1 MRSSARGG
9 RLSTKLAIDSMRR
22 TRCWTLAFLVV
33 LGLAVPMCAQSAD
46 PVDDPLALYTKKQV
60 QYGMNQYCWVDWS
73 LGTRSC
79 QFADMESCSE
89 ARLKAFRNPNP
100 FAQSLGK
107 GSSCER
113 NPLYQPSEKE

>member
-1 MRSSARGG
+1 MTEVGELRSTRPGWSTRPRARPAPDGNARHGMRSTARGG

-73 LGTRSC
+73 LG
-79 QFADMESCSE
+79 
-89 ARLKAFRNPNP
+89 
-100 FAQSLGK
+100 
-107 GSSCER
+107 
-113 NPLYQPSEKE
+113 